1 MTVVATFPGIAFV
14 QRGYPMKLVRYG
26 AVGREKPGI
35 IDGEGRVRD
44 LSAVVPD
51 IDGEALSPK
60 TLTKLSKLKAD
71 KLPPVRG
78 TPRLGSC
85 IARPGNFIA
94 IGLNYADHAAE
105 AGMPVPK
112 EPVVFNKAP
121 NCICGPDDDTM
132 IPKGSTKLDYEV
144 ELGVVIGSYA
154 RYLAKNAAMD
164 AVAGYC
170 LANDVSERDFQIERG
185 GQWTKGKGCETFG
198 PLGPWLVTK
207 DEIKNPQNLAMWLTV
222 NGETRQQGSTKTMI
236 FGVAHIV
243 WYLSQYM
250 VLEPGDVI
258 ITGTPP
264 GVALGMKPEPKF
276 LKARD
281 EVKLGIEGL
290 GEQTQKIV
298 KFKA

>member
-1 MTVVATFPGIAFV
+1 
-14 QRGYPMKLVRYG
+14 MKLVRYG
-26 AVGREKPGI
+26 AAGREKPGI

-60 TLTKLSKLKAD
+60 SLTKLSKLKAD
-71 KLPPVRG
+71 KLPPARG

-85 IARPGNFIA
+85 IVRPGNFIA

-144 ELGVVIGSYA
+144 ELGVVIGSHA

-222 NGETRQQGSTKTMI
+222 NGETRQKGSTKTMI

-264 GVALGMKPEPKF
+264 GVALGMKPEPIF
-276 LKARD
+276 LKAGD